1 MRHPWLLTMLLS
13 VLIPLVA
20 VGANPEQI
28 LRLPIDT

>member
-1 MRHPWLLTMLLS
+1 MLIT

-28 LRLPIDT
+28 LRLPIAT